1 MASSLP
7 RRDVLL
13 AALAAAVAAGLPP
26 GSWAA
31 APMDVDGFL
40 ALSERLTRSSGLDAG
55 IAKTLLGGFLA
66 TGQGPGLAALAEGGT
81 AAQGQAALADALV
94 AAWYSG
100 VYDSGHGQA
109 VADFDGA
116 LLWTALSFTKPFAQY
131 GGATGYWA
139 DPPQG

>member
-1 MASSLP
+1 MADWLP

-13 AALAAAVAAGLPP
+13 AALGAAIAAGLPP
-26 GSWAA
+26 GIWAA

-40 ALSERLTRSSGLDAG
+40 ALSARLTRSSGLDAG

-66 TGQGPGLAALAEGGT
+66 AGQGPGLTALADGGS
-81 AAQGQAALADALV
+81 AAQGQGALAAAIV

-100 VYDSGHGQA
+100 VYDSGHGRA

-116 LLWTALSFTKPFAQY
+116 LLWNALGFTKPFAQC